1 MSRIDA
7 LHRSV
12 TMAVVSQA
20 LQYPD
25 AALGSQLP
33 VLRDA
38 AAGLPSS
45 IGEPLDRLLDWLS
58 ERTLLELQAAYVATF
73 DLRRRNALYLTY
85 HLNGDTRRRGEAIR
99 RFGELYRS
107 RGYAMAAPELSD
119 FLPAVLEL
127 AAECPPT
134 DSGVLEA
141 LIDHMPSIIALRR
154 SLEDDGSPWAHAVR
168 SLELVLP
175 PPTPSAHEVAERLIM
190 AGPPV
195 EEVGLD
201 PYTLPGMEVRP

>member
-1 MSRIDA
+1 MSRVDA
-7 LHRSV
+7 LDRSV
-12 TMAVVSQA
+12 TMAVVSQV

-25 AALGSQLP
+25 EALESQLP

-38 AAGLPSS
+38 VVDLPSS
-45 IGEPLDRLLDWLS
+45 IREPLDRLVGWLS
-58 ERTLLELQAAYVATF
+58 GQPLLELQAAYVATF

-107 RGYAMAAPELSD
+107 RGYAMAALELYD

-127 AAECPPT
+127 AAECATT
-134 DSGVLEA
+134 DSGVLDAIVE
-141 LIDHMPSIIALRR
+141 HMPSIIALRR
-154 SLEDDGSPWAHAVR
+154 SLEDDGSAWADAVR

-175 PPTPSAHEVAERLIM
+175 PPTRSAHDIAERLIM

-201 PYTLPGMEVRP
+201 PYTLHGMEVRP